1 MPLTYADAAEEVL
14 KRHSKGAPMH
24 YREITDL
31 AVAAGLIEPGGQ
43 TPAASM
49 NVAIR
54 QDIKRLD
61 LSGRDQRFRAHGRGM
76 YSLTLADDP
85 LGGAIQRKNTEV
97 RHQLRERLAEL
108 DPRLFEELI
117 GELLTAVGYEDV
129 AVTKYVGDGGID
141 VRATLTVG
149 GVTRVQTAIQVKRW
163 AKNVSGRTVREL
175 RGALGPHERGLIIT
189 LSGFTRDAVADA
201 SSETRMPI
209 SLVDGDRLLD
219 LLIDH
224 DIGVIRRKLTVYELD
239 EEAFSSEAETEAEE
253 DTEEEAASVEL
264 PAPGSGTSRP
274 DGRARSLWP
283 LPGGRLAWKGALDRM
298 LRFVASEAPTM
309 AEAVA
314 WMIDDF
320 ESVSSEKVARG
331 YWQVPKSF
339 GLIEAT
345 GERLA
350 LTTEGAA
357 YLKDASPRLLLEA
370 AKRNVLGVREL
381 LDYLGERPH
390 RPEEILERM
399 RTDLAVTWET
409 DLQVGFRLGW
419 LENMGVATPSGD
431 VWTLG
436 ETDSTPTPGMPPPA
450 REKPTYTLETHFA
463 GKPASV
469 VDLFTRLEERVLQ
482 LAQSLRRVQRKQYIA
497 YQTGKCTI
505 CSVIPQRKRLRLVLP
520 LDPQDVQ
527 HPLVRNVSG
536 IGHWGIG
543 NFEVSYDS
551 ADQLDEIMGWIT
563 QALTEARTT

>member
-1 MPLTYADAAEEVL
+1 VPLTYADAAEEVL

-31 AVAAGLIEPGGQ
+31 AVSAGLIEPGGQ

-54 QDIKRLD
+54 QEIKRLD
-61 LSGRDQRFRAHGRGM
+61 LSGRDQRFRAHGRGV

-85 LGGAIQRKNTEV
+85 LGGAVQRRNTEV
-97 RHQLRERLAEL
+97 RRQLRERLAEL

-189 LSGFTRDAVADA
+189 LSGFTRDAAADA

-224 DIGVIRRKLTVYELD
+224 DIGVIRRKVTVYELD
-239 EEAFSSEAETEAEE
+239 EEAFSSEAEAEAE
-253 DTEEEAASVEL
+253 DAAAEKAA
-264 PAPGSGTSRP
+264 PAEPPTPATGASRP

-283 LPGGRLAWKGALDRM
+283 LPGGRLAWKAALDRM
-298 LRFVASEAPTM
+298 LRFVAGEAPTM

-314 WMIDDF
+314 WMIEDF
-320 ESVSSEKVARG
+320 ESVSSEKVSRG
-331 YWQVPKSF
+331 YWRVPKSF

-350 LTTEGAA
+350 LTTEGAT
-357 YLKDASPRLLLEA
+357 YLKDVSPRLLLEA
-370 AKRNVLGVREL
+370 AKRNVLGMREL
-381 LDYLGERPH
+381 IDYLRGRPH
-390 RPEEILERM
+390 ASGEILERM
-399 RTDLAVTWET
+399 RTDLGVTWET

-419 LENMGVATPSGD
+419 LENIGVITPRGD
-431 VWTLG
+431 AWALVEG
-436 ETDSTPTPGMPPPA
+436 STPAPPDPPPTA
-450 REKPTYTLETHFA
+450 KPEYTLEDYFA
-463 GKPASV
+463 GKPAAV
-469 VDLFTRLEERVLQ
+469 VDLFTKLDGRVLQ
-482 LAQSLRRVQRKQYIA
+482 LDESVRRVHRKQYIA
-497 YQTGKCTI
+497 YQVGKRTI

-520 LDPQDVQ
+520 LDPRDVQ
-527 HPLVRNVSG
+527 HPLVRDVSG

-543 NFEVSYDS
+543 SFEVSYDS
-551 ADQLDEIMGWIT
+551 AEQLDQIMRWIA
-563 QALTEARTT
+563 QALTGARTS